1 VFSQSLGSERLL
13 SMVGI
18 VQNCWYALGD
28 VWKVKESRFVESS
41 ATRRCTRLP
50 FWAVIDSSR
59 HFSFS
64 YTLMSVQEQACLYTL
79 CVYKVNLIVAHWSS

>member
-1 VFSQSLGSERLL
+1 
-13 SMVGI
+13 MVGG
-18 VQNCWYALGD
+18 VENCWYALGD

-59 HFSFS
+59 HFSLLTHQHATLSFS

-79 CVYKVNLIVAHWSS
+79 CVYKVDPIVAHWSS